1 MLPIYTEY
9 SNFIWSNATK
19 QSENKRGYVGYVGN
33 STISPEPDRV
43 TMTRGCQVAQLIAV
57 KLHLCWWHR
66 LRQSLVSCLSQKN
79 TISWH
84 LWWIICCNPTHPSL
98 VHLIFLQGYP
108 ALALPNAVINF
119 FHEFRHKFP
128 LPRNQGW
135 NREHQNDESPMG
147 RCLVAHHPSK
157 RRQCL
162 VGNTPNQDI
171 PSKPWVLR
179 EVLKCSCLIKIPKMN
194 GLNHNSY

>member
-1 MLPIYTEY
+1 MRPNKVKTNAGMLGIR
-9 SNFIWSNATK
+9 
-19 QSENKRGYVGYVGN
+19 QSVLNPTGWPWQEDARLPGHG
-33 STISPEPDRV
+33 STV
-43 TMTRGCQVAQLIAV
+43 AV

-66 LRQSLVSCLSQKN
+66 LRQSLVS
-79 TISWH
+79 WH
-84 LWWIICCNPTHPSL
+84 LWWIICCNHKNIHRSYN
-98 VHLIFLQGYP
+98 LIFLQGYP
-108 ALALPNAVINF
+108 ALALPNAVMNF

-128 LPRNQGW
+128 VPRNQGW

-179 EVLKCSCLIKIPKMN
+179 EVLKCFYLIKIPKMN
-194 GLNHNSY
+194 SLSLIHNL

>member
-1 MLPIYTEY
+1 MLGMLEI
-9 SNFIWSNATK
+9 
-19 QSENKRGYVGYVGN
+19 
-33 STISPEPDRV
+33 
-43 TMTRGCQVAQLIAV
+43 
-57 KLHLCWWHR
+57 
-66 LRQSLVSCLSQKN
+66 RQSVL
-79 TISWH
+79 
-84 LWWIICCNPTHPSL
+84 NPTGWPWQEDARLPGHGSTNCCQATSVLMTPSTTKPRFMTSLMNHLLQPQKHPSL

-108 ALALPNAVINF
+108 ALALPNAVMNF

-128 LPRNQGW
+128 VPRNQGW

-179 EVLKCSCLIKIPKMN
+179 EVLKCFYLIQSQERMVWTMICIN
-194 GLNHNSY
+194 L